1 MPKRKGGELFVDRL
15 GSWYTPSKLRKLVP
29 EDKVYKMMAP
39 RLAVNG
45 NIAMD
50 RLNDVMKKMPPVG
63 HRSFEKG
70 GKIKPRRQRRHGGA
84 VEQSAKEKLDDLLSQ
99 LPPEARVN
107 WDSPINKTRPDL
119 NLITGGTWRNYVAQ
133 MKAEGKPTSDIGY
146 RAFRLK
152 KYLPII
158 PKIKKYQ
165 GIAGFFRGAVDAWI
179 SEGPKNLAD
188 AFSVVGNIIPGAHE
202 ITDKIEDKLNPN
214 HDPKS
219 WELIGG
225 PAGTAISK
233 ATEAAK
239 AATGGRVRRRKKG
252 AGSFA
257 DLIYESSNGKISR
270 EQANKLVENSN
281 KTEYDPSKHKDASL
295 SGFFDFVKEGS
306 KPIIDAYDKYI
317 SPVVSIAKFAAGV
330 DSSMAKTLRSLPQDT
345 KFTPNKGCGVIY
357 PIPDMHMNP
366 DLANLITTMKHSKSP
381 FHKDNKESL
390 PNLDQHH
397 SKLLNNFRTK
407 NRKLPGL
414 NPRRKITKGG
424 RTFTTMKNLL
434 VSPQAA
440 P

>member
-15 GSWYTPSKLRKLVP
+15 GSWYTPPKIRKLAP

-45 NIAMD
+45 DIGMD
-50 RLNDVMKKMPPVG
+50 RLNEVMKKMPPVG

-70 GKIKPRRQRRHGGA
+70 GRVKQPRRRLGGA
-84 VEQSAKEKLDDLLSQ
+84 VEQSAKDRLDELLSM

-119 NLITGGTWRNYVAQ
+119 NLISGGTWRNYVAE
-133 MKAEGKPTSDIGY
+133 MKQQGKPTSDIGY
-146 RAFRLK
+146 RAYRLK

-158 PKIKKYQ
+158 PKTKKYQ
-165 GIAGFFRGAVDAWI
+165 GVAGFFRGAVDAWI
-179 SEGPKNLAD
+179 SEGPKNLSD
-188 AFSVVGNIIPGAHE
+188 AFSVVGDIVPGAHE
-202 ITDKIEDKLNPN
+202 ITDKIQDKLNPT
-214 HDPKS
+214 HVPKS

-239 AATGGRVRRRKKG
+239 GATGGRVRRRKKMG
-252 AGSFA
+252 GGGTLA
-257 DLIYESSNGKISR
+257 DLLYEGNHGKISR
-270 EQANKLVENSN
+270 EEAERQAATANETKF
-281 KTEYDPSKHKDASL
+281 DPSKHKEPSL
-295 SGFFDFVKEGS
+295 AGFFHFVQEGS
-306 KPIIDAYDKYI
+306 KPIIDAYDKYVA
-317 SPVVSIAKFAAGV
+317 PVVSIAKFAAGV
-330 DSSMAKTLRSLPQDT
+330 DPAKTLRALPQDT
-345 KFTPNKGCGVIY
+345 KFTANKGSGVIY
-357 PIPDMHMNP
+357 PIPDMHMDP
-366 DLANLITTMKHSKSP
+366 DLANLITTMKHAKSP
-381 FHKDNKESL
+381 FHKENAESL
-390 PNLDQHH
+390 SNLSQHH
-397 SKLLNNFRTK
+397 SKLINNFRTK